1 MLTLTL
7 NSVLCKFVPMILSL
21 SLCKMNW
28 AQLSKRWITL
38 STGYIISIRWIAQL
52 FFLMLIR
59 RWTVIYPVNGAI
71 QCFNNGGLEC
81 KEAPSM

>member
-1 MLTLTL
+1 MYICTDD
-7 NSVLCKFVPMILSL
+7 
-21 SLCKMNW
+21 
-28 AQLSKRWITL
+28 SKPFAL
-38 STGYIISIRWIAQL
+38 QNELGPVVQKVDNAGYIISIRWIAQL

-71 QCFNNGGLEC
+71 QCFNNGDLEC